1 MGKCNYS
8 VIVYEQY
15 SGDEVAEDNHDRD
28 DESNRTSIWSV
39 RTEDRFQFSVIF
51 FTLFLLGVGVVSY
64 YEIWLKDS
72 DSLIET
78 TIALIRDIGAVG
90 LASVVLALVRFEGWD
105 SIMGIARELL
115 QRQQYNKGV
124 AAREAIWGDWLK
136 SNPEVQ
142 KLIDEGKAKAP
153 PKLNDK
159 E

>member
-1 MGKCNYS
+1 
-8 VIVYEQY
+8 
-15 SGDEVAEDNHDRD
+15 
-28 DESNRTSIWSV
+28 
-39 RTEDRFQFSVIF
+39 
-51 FTLFLLGVGVVSY
+51 
-64 YEIWLKDS
+64 
-72 DSLIET
+72 
-78 TIALIRDIGAVG
+78 
-90 LASVVLALVRFEGWD
+90 
-105 SIMGIARELL
+105 MGIARELL

>member
-1 MGKCNYS
+1 MFVPPLDMS
-8 VIVYEQY
+8 
-15 SGDEVAEDNHDRD
+15 RD
-28 DESNRTSIWSV
+28 FWENAITA
-39 RTEDRFQFSVIF
+39 
-51 FTLFLLGVGVVSY
+51 LLYMNSTV
-64 YEIWLKDS
+64 
-72 DSLIET
+72 
-78 TIALIRDIGAVG
+78 GAVR